1 VNTTRSDPPTP
12 PSPSTRARRSG
23 ESRSGWRARRSGASG
38 DGSAENGGVRSSGC
52 ARKRGSPPPGPRTTH
67 CWARRKAGGG
77 ARPERWEPSPP
88 LAQSRRGGRRE
99 GAGGGRRSARRQAT
113 YERGDACR
121 RGAGARRGDGWGCS
135 GGHTGGGNNVRA
147 SPLGKGNEGFPP

>member
-1 VNTTRSDPPTP
+1 MGAGL
-12 PSPSTRARRSG
+12 PSRG
-23 ESRSGWRARRSGASG
+23 
-38 DGSAENGGVRSSGC
+38 GSL
-52 ARKRGSPPPGPRTTH
+52 
-67 CWARRKAGGG
+67 
-77 ARPERWEPSPP
+77 RPV
-88 LAQSRRGGRRE
+88 AQSRGGGGRD